1 MGAMYCLCRMRAT
14 GAECQAYTSGRNDTC
29 PRPARQVTNNGTVA
43 GAEVAQLY
51 LAYPPASDE
60 PLQVLRGFQKV
71 MLQPVRAGAEGC

>member
-1 MGAMYCLCRMRAT
+1 
-14 GAECQAYTSGRNDTC
+14 
-29 PRPARQVTNNGTVA
+29 VA

-51 LAYPPASDE
+51 LAYPPASGE